1 MKKLLSALLIA
12 TMLIASV
19 TCVLAVSAEDGTT
32 DSNILANL
40 MPAAGEGE
48 GYKITA
54 NADGSVTIKLT
65 AAATTAVNIKLP
77 MPEGTTFD
85 NDTNAIIVMEYKEGE
100 GAKIDKSNSG
110 GDSPAGT
117 WVNYSRKKP
126 GKDELND
133 GYVYLGTMLIK
144 NGQKKEDGSP
154 DENDAYRTNNT
165 LDNNNTTPEIAYGTF
180 DVGKYAAPNKPD
192 SGKHKVLS
200 AQIGL
205 TGTEG
210 AELTIYS
217 FALVKSIEGLTLGE
231 GKPLV
236 APAVTEPSD
245 DTSSDD
251 SSAADTSSDDS
262 SAADTSSDDSS
273 AADTSSDD
281 SSAADTSSDES
292 SAVDT
297 SSDESSVADTSSDE
311 SSAASTSS
319 AASSAAS
326 TSSAASST
334 PASSSSNSP
343 TTGDTGLIVFVVLA
357 VLATVGGVVI
367 VRARH

>member
-19 TCVLAVSAEDGTT
+19 TCALAVSAEEAGTTTET
-32 DSNILANL
+32 DSNVLVNF

-48 GYKITA
+48 GYTITA

-85 NDTNAIIVMEYKEGE
+85 NDTNAIVVMEYKEGE
-100 GAKIDKSNSG
+100 GAKIDKMNSG
-110 GDSPAGT
+110 SSDGTPPAGT
-117 WVNYSRKKP
+117 WVNYSRKKT
-126 GKDELND
+126 GKDEAND

-144 NGQKKEDGSP
+144 NGQKDKDGNP
-154 DENDAYRTNNT
+154 DANDAYRTNNT

-192 SGKHKVLS
+192 SGKHKVVS

-231 GKPLV
+231 GKPIV
-236 APAVTEPSD
+236 KPATTDPDPDEGDGKDDDKTSD
-245 DTSSDD
+245 GDSTG
-251 SSAADTSSDDS
+251 SSATTTPA
-262 SAADTSSDDSS
+262 
-273 AADTSSDD
+273 
-281 SSAADTSSDES
+281 ES
-292 SAVDT
+292 S
-297 SSDESSVADTSSDE
+297 
-311 SSAASTSS
+311 ST
-319 AASSAAS
+319 A
-326 TSSAASST
+326 
-334 PASSSSNSP
+334 PG
-343 TTGDTGLIVFVVLA
+343 TGDTGMIVFAVLA
-357 VLATVGGVVI
+357 VLAVVGGVAV
-367 VRARH
+367 VRVRR